1 MKHWFDNSK
10 YVVDLD
16 GSQFLGNFYI
26 FNKYNG
32 NPELYTTTP
41 NARQHVKPLLIG
53 EMYLIAAEA
62 NFYNG
67 KVDVA
72 KLRLNELQTAR
83 KATATE
89 ATEATIQN
97 EWFRE
102 TAGEGLRMSCLKRW
116 GIGYTGRSAQ
126 AGAIAG
132 AVLQQTP
139 SVSYVDKSMPATDY
153 HYQWPIPGY
162 EMKINPNL
170 VQNPGYDD

>member
-1 MKHWFDNSK
+1 MVSQTLVGGTGMKITLKADNK
-10 YVVDLD
+10 NLD
-16 GSQFLGNFYI
+16 
-26 FNKYNG
+26 
-32 NPELYTTTP
+32 
-41 NARQHVKPLLIG
+41 
-53 EMYLIAAEA
+53 
-62 NFYNG
+62 
-67 KVDVA
+67 
-72 KLRLNELQTAR
+72 
-83 KATATE
+83 
-89 ATEATIQN
+89 ATIQN